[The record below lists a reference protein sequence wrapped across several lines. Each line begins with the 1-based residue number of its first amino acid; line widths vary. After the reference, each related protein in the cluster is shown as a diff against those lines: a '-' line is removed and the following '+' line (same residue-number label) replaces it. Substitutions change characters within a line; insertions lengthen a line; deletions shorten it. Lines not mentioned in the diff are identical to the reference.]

1 MKYQHEFTLS
11 REYFAECYDQCLPYQ
26 KQQTPR
32 YALMAGLVIVGI
44 AILSF
49 EITHGKVGILLFA
62 LAALEWLSFKYRRS
76 WWLLRQVWSRNG
88 GNKVTLTVSDTGITT
103 QGAYTHTQL
112 QWQEVSDVIDTPE
125 GLLLTLQS
133 GAKNYLSSSILTPQV
148 IAHIKVK
155 CHSEQQQA

>member
-11 REYFAECYDQCLPYQ
+11 REYFAECYDQCLPFQ

-32 YALMAGLVIVGI
+32 YALMAGLVVAGI

-49 EITHGKVGILLFA
+49 ELTHSKVGILLFA
-62 LAALEWLSFKYRRS
+62 LAALEWFSFKYRRS

-103 QGAYTHTQL
+103 QGAYTQTQL
-112 QWQEVSDVIDTPE
+112 QWQEVEQVIDTPK
-125 GLLLTLQS
+125 GILLALQN
-133 GAKNYLSSSILTPQV
+133 GAKNYLSHSVLTADV
-148 IAHIKVK
+148 IAHIKAK
-155 CHSEQQQA
+155 CEN